1 MGVRWCSVCGWV
13 QDSSIKD
20 VCGKLGKYS
29 GERLK
34 QSNNERKS
42 FLIGHLFCVFKL
54 ERSSFLI
61 QVHTHCLFLLKL
73 KHTIYYRPFGYFI
86 SKLNS
91 SEGSP

>member
-42 FLIGHLFCVFKL
+42 H
-54 ERSSFLI
+54 EES
-61 QVHTHCLFLLKL
+61 
-73 KHTIYYRPFGYFI
+73 
-86 SKLNS
+86 
-91 SEGSP
+91 